1 RAFCRV
7 TLYEARGDYQLV
19 IQELREAG
27 EGLLQKKFEE
37 LKQRLLAQ
45 GLFEQKRKRPLPAWP
60 RRVAVITSASGA
72 AVRDILTTL
81 KRRFRSLPV
90 VLIPVTVQGD
100 SAAAEIAAA
109 LQQAGEIPHVDVVI
123 LARGG
128 GSLEDLWPF
137 NEEIVARAIEDCP
150 VPVVSGIGH
159 ETDFTIADLVADVRA
174 ATPTAAAE
182 AVSPDSE
189 HLQRMLASQQSALT
203 RAMLQMLEQR
213 SYQLDQLTAQLIR
226 PEHRIEAV
234 RNLLP
239 QLYSRLKSG
248 VRKKLDHAR
257 LRGFTAHHSLQKH
270 APSAKIRAMK
280 SSRLYP
286 AMETQIRSDLGRRR
300 VKLAK
305 LTGELETA
313 SPLATLARGYT
324 LVNKL
329 PGGELVGSATQLQK
343 NDKIRVRF
351 RDGSADCLVEDI
363 KP

>member
-1 RAFCRV
+1 
-7 TLYEARGDYQLV
+7 
-19 IQELREAG
+19 
-27 EGLLQKKFEE
+27 
-37 LKQRLLAQ
+37 
-45 GLFEQKRKRPLPAWP
+45 
-60 RRVAVITSASGA
+60 
-72 AVRDILTTL
+72 
-81 KRRFRSLPV
+81 
-90 VLIPVTVQGD
+90 
-100 SAAAEIAAA
+100 
-109 LQQAGEIPHVDVVI
+109 I

-137 NEEIVARAIEDCP
+137 NEEIVARAIEYCP

-189 HLQRMLASQQSALT
+189 HLLRMLASQQSALT

-234 RNLLP
+234 CNLLP

-280 SSRLYP
+280 NRCSRLYP